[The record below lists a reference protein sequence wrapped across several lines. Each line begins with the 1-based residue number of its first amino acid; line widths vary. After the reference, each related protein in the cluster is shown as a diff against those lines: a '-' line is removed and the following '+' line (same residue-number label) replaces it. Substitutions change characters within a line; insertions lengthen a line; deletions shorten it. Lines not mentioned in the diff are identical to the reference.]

1 MTQPFASSFGLYV
14 QSASICNQPVG
25 LNAGCFGKD
34 LQILSAFLEASKAR
48 RPQRP
53 STAPARRSDQRVSS
67 SEDSGDVIAAI
78 PDMGMEF
85 GFGPPVLHGTY
96 SHTDTPASGD
106 ASEATEREHETGP
119 LQLFRAEFVDS
130 LLWLPLKT

>member
-1 MTQPFASSFGLYV
+1 MSLLLSLTWEWSSV
-14 QSASICNQPVG
+14 
-25 LNAGCFGKD
+25 
-34 LQILSAFLEASKAR
+34 
-48 RPQRP
+48 
-53 STAPARRSDQRVSS
+53 
-67 SEDSGDVIAAI
+67 
-78 PDMGMEF
+78 
-85 GFGPPVLHGTY
+85 FGPPVLHGTY